1 MRDVSESE
9 ALFSEAK
16 SALEDGNYQR
26 AIEIYKAVLTECKGH
41 TEVCERAIAALG
53 EVYIRAM
60 NLQLGE
66 KYVKR
71 ALGYNPLAPH
81 YHYLL
86 GFRYCV
92 DRQWERARVEFEIAV
107 KQEPEN
113 PEYLRGLGWVLC
125 NSSRASEGRQR
136 LHRALALAPDDVSIL
151 TNLALVS
158 MEAREF
164 DKALEYAQRAASIAP
179 SDALVQLTFE
189 VVAGAKHFAEN
200 ARGKEETAKRARHST
215 TISLTDRR

>member
-1 MRDVSESE
+1 MRDLPRT
-9 ALFSEAK
+9 AQGLFSKGEAAVK
-16 SALEDGNYQR
+16 GGNYES
-26 AIEIYKAVLTECKGH
+26 ATEIYTTILTNWKADAEACA
-41 TEVCERAIAALG
+41 RAIAGLG

-92 DRQWERARVEFEIAV
+92 DRQWERARVEFEVAV

-125 NSSRASEGRQR
+125 NSGRASEGREYLLQ
-136 LHRALALAPDDVSIL
+136 ALAFAPDDINIL
-151 TNLALVS
+151 TGLAVVY
-158 MEAREF
+158 MDTREF
-164 DKALEYAQRAASIAP
+164 GKALDYARRAASIAP
-179 SDALVQLTFE
+179 TNALVQLTYE
-189 VVAGAKHFAEN
+189 VLAGIAHLAANATCQTKKPAE
-200 ARGKEETAKRARHST
+200 RAEQRQ
-215 TISLTDRR
+215 R